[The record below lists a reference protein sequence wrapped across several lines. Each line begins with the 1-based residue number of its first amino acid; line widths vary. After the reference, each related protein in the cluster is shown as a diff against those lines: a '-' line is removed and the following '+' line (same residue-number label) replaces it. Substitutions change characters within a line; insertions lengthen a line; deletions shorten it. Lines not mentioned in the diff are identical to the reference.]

1 MKIKKLKGYQIAI
14 IVFAAVIAAG
24 LIWGG
29 VYCAVNDESPSE
41 LIHDVV
47 TPDDE
52 QLIGK
57 WQGEKA
63 ITGYEFYDD
72 GSYDNY
78 LLGFSTK
85 KYYEINGNKL
95 TLKSNTDN
103 RRVVYKFK
111 INGDKLTLTLI
122 ESEGKKRD
130 GKDKQTYTRVKHFN
144 FKTATEAIQDLA
156 EELKDDKTEETEEES
171 EEETEEASDS
181 EQD

>member
-14 IVFAAVIAAG
+14 IVFAAIIAGA

-29 VYCAVNDESPSE
+29 IYCSVHEETPSE

-47 TPDDE
+47 TPDEE

-63 ITGYEFYDD
+63 ITGYEFYDN

-78 LLGFSTK
+78 LLGFATT

-103 RRVVYKFK
+103 RRVVYKYK
-111 INGDKLTLTLI
+111 INGDKLTLELI

-130 GKDKQTYTRVKHFN
+130 GSEKQIYTRVKHFN
-144 FKTATEAIQDLA
+144 FKTATEAIQDLTD
-156 EELKDDKTEETEEES
+156 ELKDKEAEDTS
-171 EEETEEASDS
+171 EE
-181 EQD
+181 QD